1 MTTILVRCS
10 VHAELSHD
18 AFSAWLERRR
28 GELAGETGEL
38 REIEARRLGQDELMI
53 ELHCAADPGDDSA
66 SGAAVQ
72 DFVVDLKLLGMS
84 PTVYVTA
91 PTASPQRAD
100 ESMCLTTTMASP
112 KRTMS

>member
-18 AFSAWLERRR
+18 AFSAWLDRRLR
-28 GELAGETGEL
+28 ELDGGISRL
-38 REIEARRLGQDELMI
+38 REIQVRRLGQDELMI
-53 ELHCAADPGDDSA
+53 ELHCSVDPGDDSA
-66 SGAAVQ
+66 LGATVQ
-72 DFVVDLKLLGMS
+72 DFVVDLRLMGMK

-91 PTASPQRAD
+91 PTALPQGAD